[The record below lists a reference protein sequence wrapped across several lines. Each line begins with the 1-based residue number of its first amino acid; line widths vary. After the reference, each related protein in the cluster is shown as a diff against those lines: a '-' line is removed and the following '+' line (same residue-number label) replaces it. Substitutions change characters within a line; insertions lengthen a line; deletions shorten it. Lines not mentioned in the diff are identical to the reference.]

1 MNSQVE
7 RNVKKARFQQTQC
20 CHKYNFI
27 PIAYTSRS
35 IFILM
40 WKDFEDFYTLIDF
53 IEPLETYLHLTHFFI
68 SWFVFKKDGSLPL
81 VGPRCE
87 PPTLEGLWL
96 RGVRK

>member
-1 MNSQVE
+1 
-7 RNVKKARFQQTQC
+7 
-20 CHKYNFI
+20 
-27 PIAYTSRS
+27 
-35 IFILM
+35 M